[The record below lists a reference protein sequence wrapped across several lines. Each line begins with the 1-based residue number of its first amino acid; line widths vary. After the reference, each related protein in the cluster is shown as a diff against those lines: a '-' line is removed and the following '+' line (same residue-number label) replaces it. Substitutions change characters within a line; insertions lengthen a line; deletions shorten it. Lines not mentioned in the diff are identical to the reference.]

1 MLTFTVLIIILL
13 IGNAVSKNCE
23 IAKFEIETDNYVA
36 KCNPTL
42 KDTNGKLVAE
52 PLSVCVVKCKNSPL
66 RKVEEYVFS
75 FEAMILGVLILPTF

>member
-42 KDTNGKLVAE
+42 MDTNEKLVAE
-52 PLSVCVVKCKNSPL
+52 PLSVCVVNCKNSPL
-66 RKVEEYVFS
+66 RKVEEYF
-75 FEAMILGVLILPTF
+75 F

>member
-1 MLTFTVLIIILL
+1 MLTFTVLFIILL

-42 KDTNGKLVAE
+42 KDTNGKLMAE
-52 PLSVCVVKCKNSPL
+52 PLSVCVVNCKNSPL
-66 RKVEEYVFS
+66 RKVEEYF
-75 FEAMILGVLILPTF
+75 F